1 VLRPQ
6 LAFTYTPQFSTGE
19 DGKLYKLAT
28 ESDRNKFHVLSDAEV
43 EEELRMSQEMAST
56 LRTINPNKTS
66 KQKTKTKTTV
76 KLGTGNRSN
85 KIEKRAWEKKLH
97 VADQEQATVDEGD
110 NEESSGETKTKTKG
124 PELSS
129 EEALLQSVAD
139 MQKKYTANLTVIER
153 LISEKVQMEE
163 KVKELQKQLR
173 QSKKLNQFQ
182 SAQQFKKNKDEQLV
196 KGNETIKSVEAL
208 KTYYHQNLDLIE
220 TLYAQQKASEVKLVT
235 CQNELAKL
243 KAEKKSNAKTGTTL
257 ALSPDDPSVTSV
269 VDNNDKYLRNLNVI
283 EQLFAERK
291 GLTAEVHSLK
301 QQLWSLKRSNAM
313 NEPDTTVVHSGKSG
327 SKEVNLA
334 KGSLNHTAPGAL
346 QKLAVDKIMIDEI
359 ENIEEEE
366 DNDGSDDDEDA
377 LPTFNDDEDG
387 DGLDGKGTEGSLDPS
402 SGASNVR
409 NVMHLKRSSSP
420 TAKGKKTAGS
430 KKDP

>member
-85 KIEKRAWEKKLH
+85 KIEKRAWEKKL
-97 VADQEQATVDEGD
+97 ADQEQATVDEGD

-139 MQKKYTANLTVIER
+139 MQKKYTANLAVIER

-243 KAEKKSNAKTGTTL
+243 KAEKKSNAKTGTTF

-301 QQLWSLKRSNAM
+301 QQLWSLKRSTAM

-327 SKEVNLA
+327 SKEAILA

-366 DNDGSDDDEDA
+366 DNDGSDGDEDE
-377 LPTFNDDEDG
+377 LPTFKDDEDG